1 MLYHMRSVSEVLS
14 PCSGGKG
21 VLACFVFFRGNYRV
35 TLIPSINALPLP
47 SDTQQEF
54 GPDC

>member
-21 VLACFVFFRGNYRV
+21 VLACFVFCRGNYRV
-35 TLIPSINALPLP
+35 TLIPGISALPLL
-47 SDTQQEF
+47 SDTRHEF
-54 GPDC
+54 SPEC